1 MIFGQLSDFEA
12 MHPAAPGGAMA
23 QAVGWIRSL
32 PPEPAEGR
40 YPLDANGLY
49 ALVLSY
55 DTGPEE
61 ASRFETHRRYTD
73 LQYTLAGAEAIDWA
87 PRGSLARDGEY
98 SEEKDLL
105 LHRAGPPLARVVNAA
120 GFFSFFAPVDAHRP
134 MIRLAGHTR
143 VLKVVVK
150 IPVVRLG
157 LA

>member
-1 MIFGQLSDFEA
+1 MV
-12 MHPAAPGGAMA
+12 
-23 QAVGWIRSL
+23 QAVTWIRNL
-32 PPEPAEGR
+32 PSQPAEGR
-40 YPLDANGLY
+40 YVLDQDGLY

-55 DTGPEE
+55 DTGPAE
-61 ASRFETHRRYTD
+61 ASRFETHRRYAD

-87 PRGSLARDGEY
+87 PRESLARDGDY

-105 LHRAGPPLARVVNAA
+105 FHHAGPALARVVNAA
-120 GFFSFFAPVDAHRP
+120 GFFAFFAPVDAHRP

>member
-12 MHPAAPGGAMA
+12 LHLAAPGGAMV
-23 QAVGWIRSL
+23 QAVTWIRNL
-32 PPEPAEGR
+32 PPRPAEGR
-40 YPLDANGLY
+40 YALDPEGMY

-61 ASRFETHRRYTD
+61 ASRFETHRRYAD

-87 PRGSLARDGEY
+87 PRASLACDGDY

-105 LHRAGPPLARVVNAA
+105 FHHAGPALARVVNAA
-120 GFFSFFAPVDAHRP
+120 GFFSFFTPVDAHRP
-134 MIRLAGHTR
+134 MVRLAGHSR